1 MLSWAHHLSQ
11 CSHEKNLDHGTNKI
25 LIIQLS
31 VTCITQYM
39 VSKALPTYHY
49 IYSPYRMVYKL
60 YSCMNVTEQ
69 STNQGYS
76 ALGCDIMC
84 M

>member
-1 MLSWAHHLSQ
+1 MTFLNVVMK
-11 CSHEKNLDHGTNKI
+11 KNLDHGRNTI

-31 VTCITQYM
+31 VTCVTQYM
-39 VSKALPTYHY
+39 ASKALPTYHY
-49 IYSPYRMVYKL
+49 IYSSYRMAYKL

-69 STNQGYS
+69 STNQGYR

-84 M
+84 V